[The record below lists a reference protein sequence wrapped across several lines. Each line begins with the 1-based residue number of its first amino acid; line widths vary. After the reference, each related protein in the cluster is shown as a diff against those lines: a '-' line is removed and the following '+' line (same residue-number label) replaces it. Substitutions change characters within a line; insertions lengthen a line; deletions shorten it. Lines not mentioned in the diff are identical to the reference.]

1 MNTITKIHLH
11 GPQKPRGNVTV
22 SGAKNSATRLMCA
35 AMLTD
40 EPVTLTNFP
49 TTLVDVGHKT
59 RFMRNLGIDIELDET
74 SSSARIASRSID
86 PAKIESYAYPIRTT
100 YLLVAGQL
108 ARTGRAVIPY
118 PGGCHLGERK
128 HDQHI
133 MVWEKFGC
141 TVEEKADHIAISGR
155 LKGARI
161 DFPISTVG
169 GTENALLCA
178 SVAAGDTEIHNAYV
192 TPEVENLID
201 LLRLMGAEIS
211 MAGMSKIRVRGGQR
225 LRGASIEVIPDR
237 IEAITW
243 MVWAAISGGDITV
256 HRVPFSLMEIP
267 LIHLRKAGIDFL
279 ASSDAV
285 SISPVCLQGGA
296 IQPFEVACGTHPGV
310 ISDMQPF
317 YVLLGLH
324 AEGRS
329 KVYDY
334 RYPERT
340 AYVGELSKLY
350 PGALQ
355 WTKGEVTTSGPV
367 TAQGAQVTS
376 TDLRGSMA
384 LLMAATVASGESSVD
399 KVFMALRG
407 YDRLLDKMNALGLTV
422 AECPGT

>member
-1 MNTITKIHLH
+1 MTTPTRLGLR
-11 GPQKPRGNVTV
+11 GPQKPRGEVTV
-22 SGAKNSATRLMCA
+22 SGAKNAATRLMCA

-49 TTLVDVGHKT
+49 TSLVDVGHKA
-59 RFMRNLGIDIELDET
+59 RFMRQLGIDVQFDET
-74 SSSARIASRSID
+74 LNSIHIAAQAID
-86 PAKIESYAYPIRTT
+86 PASIDSYAYPIRTT
-100 YLLVAGQL
+100 YLLAAGQL
-108 ARTGRAVIPY
+108 AKLGEAVIPY

-141 TVEEKADHIAISGR
+141 SVSEKADHIAISGK

-178 SVAAGDTEIHNAYV
+178 AVANGDTEIHNAYV

-211 MAGMSKIRVRGGQR
+211 MAGMSRIHIRGGR
-225 LRGASIEVIPDR
+225 ALRGASIEVIPDR

-243 MVWAAISGGDITV
+243 MVWAAISGGSVTV
-256 HRVPFSLMEIP
+256 RQVPFDLMEIP

-279 ASSDAV
+279 ASSHAV
-285 SISPVCLQGGA
+285 SVTPDCLQGGA
-296 IQPFEVACGTHPGV
+296 IQPFEAACGTHPGI

-317 YVLLGLH
+317 YVLLALH

-340 AYVGELSKLY
+340 AYLAELSKFY
-350 PGALQ
+350 PGRLQ
-355 WTKGEVTTSGPV
+355 WVRGEVTASGPGKPR
-367 TAQGAQVTS
+367 GAAVVS

-384 LLMAATVASGESSVD
+384 MLMAASVALGDSSVD
-399 KVFMALRG
+399 KAFMALRG
-407 YDRLLDKMNALGLTV
+407 YDRLLDKMVSLGMSVTQ
-422 AECPGT
+422 EKIS

>member
-1 MNTITKIHLH
+1 
-11 GPQKPRGNVTV
+11 
-22 SGAKNSATRLMCA
+22 
-35 AMLTD
+35 
-40 EPVTLTNFP
+40 
-49 TTLVDVGHKT
+49 
-59 RFMRNLGIDIELDET
+59 
-74 SSSARIASRSID
+74 
-86 PAKIESYAYPIRTT
+86 
-100 YLLVAGQL
+100 
-108 ARTGRAVIPY
+108 
-118 PGGCHLGERK
+118 
-128 HDQHI
+128 

-141 TVEEKADHIAISGR
+141 TVEEKADHIAISGK
-155 LKGARI
+155 LKGSRI

-201 LLRLMGAEIS
+201 LLRLMGVEIS
-211 MAGMSKIRVRGGQR
+211 MAGMSKIRVRGGQH

-296 IQPFEVACGTHPGV
+296 IQPFEVACGAHPGV

-367 TAQGAQVTS
+367 TPQGAEVTS

-407 YDRLLDKMNALGLTV
+407 YDRLLDKMNALGLSV
-422 AECPGT
+422 PECPGT